1 MLSSLCTTV
10 DRLSTRL
17 ESEVHQINS
26 SAEGAEGGGGGAT
39 LKLPPVS
46 PTPGDGRRSAM
57 SVLDHGALDH
67 LVSRIEHLSAG

>member
-26 SAEGAEGGGGGAT
+26 SAAEGGEGGAT